1 MPGFI
6 KFINSKREIN
16 TGTLQVPIFIGM
28 ITFHILNWCVYNA
41 CMTIV
46 SISDSQT
53 ESIAADFVLSLLKKM
68 KENPAKEAYVVGL
81 QGELGAGKTAFTKG
95 VARAFGL
102 NDTVT
107 SPTFVIEKI
116 YSLPETVFGAVNP
129 FKKLIHIDAYRL
141 NSAAEIE
148 HLGWKEIS
156 QDAGNL
162 IFVEWPEQ
170 VSGAVSSAETIHF
183 TFIDD
188 VTRRVEISE

>member
-1 MPGFI
+1 
-6 KFINSKREIN
+6 
-16 TGTLQVPIFIGM
+16 M
-28 ITFHILNWCVYNA
+28 IIQ
-41 CMTIV
+41 

-53 ESIAADFVLSLLKKM
+53 ESIAADFVLSLLKKI
-68 KENPAKEAYVVGL
+68 KENPTKGAYVVGL

-102 NDTVT
+102 SDTVT

-141 NSAAEIE
+141 DGGVEIE

-156 QDAGNL
+156 EDPTNL
-162 IFVEWPEQ
+162 ILIEWPEQ
-170 VSGAVSSAETIHF
+170 VKDAVSPTEILLFSF
-183 TFIDD
+183 VDD
-188 VTRRVEISE
+188 VTRKIELEDYRG